1 MDDMEAAPTPG
12 IGKRPAPIDL
22 EEKPDVKRRN
32 RRMFGALLGTLQ
44 QFRKE
49 DAKFKKSEA
58 ASKREEALKKAEAKA
73 ETTTRELRTKQREDH
88 MARKHAEIEKKKKLI
103 LTGNKMRAEISFH
116 RRVEHRRKLV
126 NFIFTKAE
134 PAVLW
139 LPKKHNSAT
148 EELHAGQV
156 SGLDAWI
163 EEEGKK
169 FEAEKAELDAQL
181 AELERVAKERMSK
194 DAQGGEDAT
203 MEDAVVPAK
212 AEGGDGA
219 NEDGGDAQEEEQLPA
234 EEAAMGNGKA
244 AGSKNGEE
252 GSDQELEVQPAPE
265 ELDDLL
271 S

>member
-1 MDDMEAAPTPG
+1 M
-12 IGKRPAPIDL
+12 
-22 EEKPDVKRRN
+22 
-32 RRMFGALLGTLQ
+32 
-44 QFRKE
+44 
-49 DAKFKKSEA
+49 
-58 ASKREEALKKAEAKA
+58 
-73 ETTTRELRTKQREDH
+73 H
-88 MARKHAEIEKKKKLI
+88 
-103 LTGNKMRAEISFH
+103 
-116 RRVEHRRKLV
+116 RVEHRRKLV

-169 FEAEKAELDAQL
+169 FEAEKAELDAQV
-181 AELERVAKERMSK
+181 AELERGAPSRALPCPDHCSCAFLTSPNAVSTVAKERMSK

-219 NEDGGDAQEEEQLPA
+219 NEDGGDAQ
-234 EEAAMGNGKA
+234 
-244 AGSKNGEE
+244 GER
-252 GSDQELEVQPAPE
+252 GRWCVFVDEVV
-265 ELDDLL
+265 LYCL
-271 S
+271 